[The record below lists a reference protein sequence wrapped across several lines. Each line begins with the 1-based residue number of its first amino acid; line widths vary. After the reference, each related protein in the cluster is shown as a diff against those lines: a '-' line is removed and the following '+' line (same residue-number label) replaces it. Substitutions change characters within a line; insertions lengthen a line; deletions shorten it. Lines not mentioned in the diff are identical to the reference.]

1 MTRRW
6 LLAATALA
14 AVAGAFGLG
23 RRLLAVPAPLTPAER
38 AARYTQPLPQPQSGL
53 RVYHLGHSLKGQDI
67 PAFITQLAQAA
78 GFEGHGYNSQL
89 GWGASLRDHWQGP
102 EALAG
107 FDDMNRAP
115 AWAEPRAALQ
125 SGRYDALV
133 LTEMVELKDAIRWH
147 DSSQHLARWAA
158 LARAARPDIRI
169 FLYESWHDLT
179 TPEGWL
185 ERLDTDPETLWEG
198 TILAEAMAHPDT
210 GIVHVIPAGRIMAHL
225 VRQVEGAGGV
235 AGMADRTDLFART
248 PEGALDTI
256 HINDL
261 GAYLVALAHV
271 AVLYQTDPRG
281 LPWELI
287 RADGTPATPPSPAL
301 ARLMQESVWTVTR
314 GLPATGLPQ
323 APE

>member
-1 MTRRW
+1 
-6 LLAATALA
+6 
-14 AVAGAFGLG
+14 
-23 RRLLAVPAPLTPAER
+23 
-38 AARYTQPLPQPQSGL
+38 
-53 RVYHLGHSLKGQDI
+53 
-67 PAFITQLAQAA
+67 
-78 GFEGHGYNSQL
+78 
-89 GWGASLRDHWQGP
+89 
-102 EALAG
+102 
-107 FDDMNRAP
+107 MNRAP

-281 LPWELI
+281 LPWELT

-323 APE
+323 ALE